1 MAGEIDTFI
10 VPLYEKIHL
19 SAEHIVELSKAILTH
34 DAFGLNACSALL
46 PQESIVTRSFL
57 TSSKSFKRMRRGDAV
72 PFGIADVYCEMPM
85 PKFVWV
91 CEISTP
97 ELFRVGKI
105 AGEILFDATANRLDR
120 MAFLSIHYPDFF
132 LLNDPGYST

>member
-1 MAGEIDTFI
+1 M
-10 VPLYEKIHL
+10 
-19 SAEHIVELSKAILTH
+19 
-34 DAFGLNACSALL
+34 
-46 PQESIVTRSFL
+46 
-57 TSSKSFKRMRRGDAV
+57 

-132 LLNDPGYST
+132 LLNDRDCLTDNPRRFRFGRLDTDKIIPYSCYVNNLYEV